1 MDSLSID
8 DSENSTSQRVAEAR
22 QADNSSGDEL
32 DTSYDRCVVKEIFN
46 GVFRI
51 LKIEPIVDT

>member
-22 QADNSSGDEL
+22 QADDSSGDES
-32 DTSYDRCVVKEIFN
+32 DASYGRYTAKEMFN